1 MQKMRWYTRVWW
13 NSRPIEPESWG
24 KITSNWLPKKYL
36 WKYSKVV
43 EGEKIEIRESRIL
56 LEDSFRPPNDRLM
69 VSEDPYGLDPNA
81 FKEVNEVVVT

>member
-1 MQKMRWYTRVWW
+1 M
-13 NSRPIEPESWG
+13 
-24 KITSNWLPKKYL
+24 
-36 WKYSKVV
+36 

-81 FKEVNEVVVT
+81 FKEVNEVVVTLVSLDFFDNQFLERQQSR

>member
-1 MQKMRWYTRVWW
+1 MA
-13 NSRPIEPESWG
+13 
-24 KITSNWLPKKYL
+24 
-36 WKYSKVV
+36 

-81 FKEVNEVVVT
+81 FKEVNEVVVTLVSLDFFDNQFLERQQTR

>member
-1 MQKMRWYTRVWW
+1 MA
-13 NSRPIEPESWG
+13 
-24 KITSNWLPKKYL
+24 
-36 WKYSKVV
+36 

-81 FKEVNEVVVT
+81 FKEVNEVVVTLVSLDFFDNQFLERQQSR

>member
-1 MQKMRWYTRVWW
+1 MA
-13 NSRPIEPESWG
+13 
-24 KITSNWLPKKYL
+24 
-36 WKYSKVV
+36 

-81 FKEVNEVVVT
+81 FKEVNEVVVRLMSLVSLDFFDNQFLERQQTR